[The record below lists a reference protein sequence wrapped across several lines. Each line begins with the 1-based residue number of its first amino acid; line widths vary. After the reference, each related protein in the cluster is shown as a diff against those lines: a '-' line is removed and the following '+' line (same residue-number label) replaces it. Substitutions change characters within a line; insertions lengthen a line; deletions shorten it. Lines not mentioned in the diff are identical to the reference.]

1 MRVGIVVD
9 NLDRRRGGMSE
20 WCWQFGTGLAAYG
33 FELHVI
39 SQAFGNDAL
48 PDSIVRHTVP
58 PTISRQAF
66 AAVAEQTVRQLGLDL
81 THDMGGGWAFD
92 IFQPHGGSQ
101 SAWENRRLDF
111 LPPWVRGLKR
121 PIDGLLP
128 RRRDMSAHWQKQ
140 CAAMRQ
146 SEATI
151 VALSSVVADH
161 FVDLDGMHPAQVEVV
176 HNGVDCER
184 FSPAYREIYRSA
196 VRQRLGIDEDIV
208 VLLLAAHNF
217 RLKGAPE
224 LLRVASQLV
233 ANDRRVHVLIAGGKR
248 LGFWC
253 RYAAQLK
260 LAGRATFLG
269 TVTNMVPYFAAADAY
284 VHPTYYDPCS
294 LVLLEAAAS
303 GLPIVTT
310 RRFNGAAELFRD
322 RDEILKIKD
331 PNDQEA
337 LFECVDALFDERYRQ
352 QLGQAAR
359 RVALRN
365 TIELNVAKI
374 VGLYRDRA
382 PRRVA
387 A

>member
-39 SQAFGNDAL
+39 SQAFGNDTL
-48 PDSIVRHTVP
+48 PESIVRHMVP
-58 PTISRQAF
+58 PTKSRQAF
-66 AAVAEQTVRQLGLDL
+66 AAAAESIARQLNLDL
-81 THDMGGGWAFD
+81 THDMGGGWHFD

-111 LPPWVRGLKR
+111 LPPWVQGLKR
-121 PIDGLLP
+121 PIDALLP
-128 RRRDMSAHWQKQ
+128 RRRDMAAHWQKQ
-140 CAAMRQ
+140 CAAMRR
-146 SEATI
+146 SESKI
-151 VALSSVVADH
+151 VALSNVVADQ
-161 FVDLDGMHPAQVEVV
+161 FVHRDGIKPAQVEVIY
-176 HNGVDCER
+176 NGVDCER
-184 FSPAYREIYRSA
+184 FSPAHREIYRSA
-196 VRQRLGIDEDIV
+196 VRQRLGINEETV

-217 RLKGAPE
+217 RLKGVPE
-224 LLRVASQLV
+224 LLRVASRLV
-233 ANDRRVHVLIAGGKR
+233 ANRRPVHVLIAGGKR

-253 RYAAQLK
+253 RSAARLN
-260 LAGRATFLG
+260 LFGRATFRG
-269 TVTNMVPYFAAADAY
+269 TVPNMVPYFAAADAY

-310 RRFNGAAELFRD
+310 RGFNGAAELFRD
-322 RDEILKIKD
+322 RDEILKTNA
-331 PNDQEA
+331 PNDEES

-352 QLGQAAR
+352 ELGQAAR

-365 TIELNVAKI
+365 TIEYNVAKI

-382 PRRVA
+382 RSRA
-387 A
+387 AA

>member
-58 PTISRQAF
+58 QTKSRRAF
-66 AAVAEQTVRQLGLDL
+66 ATAAEQIVRQLGLDL
-81 THDMGGGWAFD
+81 NHDMGGGWAFD

-101 SAWENRRLDF
+101 SAWETRRLDF
-111 LPPWVRGLKR
+111 LPPWLRGFKR
-121 PIDGLLP
+121 PIDNLLP
-128 RRRDMSAHWQKQ
+128 RRRDMTAHWQKQ
-140 CAAMRQ
+140 CTAMRR
-146 SEATI
+146 SESKI
-151 VALSSVVADH
+151 VALSNIVADH
-161 FVDLDGMHPAQVEVV
+161 FVDVDGIHPSQVEVI

-184 FSPAYREIYRSA
+184 FSPASREFYRTA
-196 VRQRLGIDEDIV
+196 VRQRLGIDDDVV

-217 RLKGAPE
+217 RLKGVPE
-224 LLRVASQLV
+224 LLQAASRLV
-233 ANDRRVHVLIAGGKR
+233 ANNRPVHVLIAGGKR

-253 RYAAQLK
+253 RSAAQLK

-269 TVTNMVPYFAAADAY
+269 TVINMVPYFAAADAY

-294 LVLLEAAAS
+294 LVLLEAAAA

-322 RDEILKIKD
+322 QDEILKIED
-331 PNDQEA
+331 PNNEEA
-337 LFECVDALFDERYRQ
+337 LFECVDALLDVRFRQ

-365 TIELNVAKI
+365 SIERNVAKI
-374 VGLYRDRA
+374 VELYRDRS
-382 PRRVA
+382 PHRA
-387 A
+387 AA